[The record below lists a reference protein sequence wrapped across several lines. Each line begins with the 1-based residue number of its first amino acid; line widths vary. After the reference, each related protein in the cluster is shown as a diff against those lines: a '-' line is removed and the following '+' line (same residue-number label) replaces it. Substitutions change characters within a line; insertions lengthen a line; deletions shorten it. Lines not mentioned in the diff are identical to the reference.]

1 MKKLIILTALLSVL
15 LMATFLVSGCGIIL
29 VPKDGDTEPGET
41 ETRQYDFTEFTHV
54 DIGSAFDYE
63 IRQADNYSISITV
76 DSNMFEDIR
85 VTKVGQTL
93 DIGVEFPGITVTIFN
108 VAPKLQAV
116 ITMPQLQEL
125 DSSGATQGIVTGFR
139 SDENLDVTVS
149 GASTVELKDIAAGD
163 TTFDISGASE
173 VNGDIVVKDLELEV
187 SGASKVRLKGLAD
200 SLATDGSGASHLELA
215 DLEVGNANVTLSG
228 ASDATI
234 KLAGRLDA
242 DLSGAS
248 TLEYIGEPTLGIMD
262 TTGASTVKRK

>member
-63 IRQADNYSISITV
+63 IRQADTYSISITAN
-76 DSNMFEDIR
+76 SNLFDDIR
-85 VTKVGQTL
+85 VTTVGKTL
-93 DIGVEFPGITVTIFN
+93 DIGIEFPGVTVTIFN

-116 ITMPQLQEL
+116 ITMPQLQGL
-125 DSSGATQGIVTGFR
+125 NSSGATQGTVTGFR
-139 SDENLDVTVS
+139 SDDNLDVTVS
-149 GASTVELKDIAAGD
+149 GASTVELEDIAAGD
-163 TTFDISGASE
+163 TVFDISGASK
-173 VNGDIVVKDLELEV
+173 VTGAIVVEDLELEV
-187 SGASKVRLKGLAD
+187 SGASTVQLKGLAD
-200 SLATDGSGASHLELA
+200 SLATDGSGASHLKLA
-215 DLEVGNANVTLSG
+215 DLEVGNANVALSG

-234 KLAGRLDA
+234 NLAGRLDA

-248 TLEYIGEPTLGIMD
+248 TLEYIGEPMLGIID